1 MTPTESVAGPALP
14 RPPGWAELG
23 RRPCALFLDVDGTLL
38 EFEEHPDLV
47 RATQGLVSLL
57 TSIES
62 ALDGALAVI
71 SGRPLQDLDR
81 VFAPWRPLG
90 AGIHGAEVRDRQGE
104 HRFDSN
110 SDAVAPIRDRV
121 DQIVASI
128 PGAWTEDKGSS
139 LAVHHRAAPEAGP
152 ELAERLASLALE
164 GSGFAILEGV
174 LVVELRPSSHDK
186 GTALDELMD
195 QSPFKGRTPVVVG
208 DDTTDE
214 DAFVAAGRHGGLAV
228 IVGTRSETAATYRLH
243 DPAAVRGWLTELIEE
258 VRP

>member
-1 MTPTESVAGPALP
+1 MTGTESAAQPALP

-23 RRPCALFLDVDGTLL
+23 RHPCALFLDVDGTLL

-47 RATQGLVSLL
+47 RATEGLVSLL
-57 TSIES
+57 TSVES

-71 SGRPLQDLDR
+71 SGRPLDDLDR

-90 AGIHGAEVRDRQGE
+90 AGIHGAEVRDRAGE
-104 HRFDSN
+104 HRFDSGSN
-110 SDAVAPIRDRV
+110 AVAPIRAQVER
-121 DQIVASI
+121 IVATV
-128 PGAWTEDKGSS
+128 PGAWTEDKGTS
-139 LAVHHRAAPEAGP
+139 LAVHHRAAPDAGAV
-152 ELAERLASLALE
+152 LVERLTPLAQE
-164 GSGFAILEGV
+164 GSGFAILQGV

-186 GTALDELMD
+186 GTALEELMD
-195 QSPFKGRTPVVVG
+195 QPPFAGRTPVVVG

-214 DAFVAAGRHGGLAV
+214 DAFVAVGRRGGLAV
-228 IVGTRSETAATYRLH
+228 IVGPRAETAASYRLP